1 MPLTSLLC
9 PLPFSRSRCRVNA
22 LSPWV
27 CMCFT
32 VYSVSWDASWA
43 QIWIAGVSWFLFYC
57 SLGVDEPEL
66 RFELPAS
73 LDSSFHLF
81 LQKEVATTLWWAR
94 RCDSGT
100 RRERKRGCQKS
111 SKAIGQ
117 WVWSFQK
124 INNGSVRWETLG
136 VIKPYRHREVSI
148 VWGDVS
154 MVCSWL
160 ITRPT
165 NYLECCYILPK
176 KFNGPSLF
184 YILNLTIAYSVAGLE
199 KIVS

>member
-1 MPLTSLLC
+1 MLCRHGFVCASQYIVSLGAHPGLKLNC
-9 PLPFSRSRCRVNA
+9 RCLLILLLLLIGCRWA
-22 LSPWV
+22 R
-27 CMCFT
+27 
-32 VYSVSWDASWA
+32 A
-43 QIWIAGVSWFLFYC
+43 QIWITGVSWFF
-57 SLGVDEPEL
+57 
-66 RFELPAS
+66 F
-73 LDSSFHLF
+73 SSF

-136 VIKPYRHREVSI
+136 AIKPYRHREVSI

-154 MVCSWL
+154 MVWSWL
-160 ITRPT
+160 ITRST